1 MTSRTLLSRVRGRAA
16 TGLAAAAGRLSP
28 EASAAPVVPGATG
41 AAGGSGKGRRPRE
54 ARPVPRQ
61 ETEPGARK
69 ASRFFDDY
77 PRFYE
82 TSRTSPSSER
92 LNLRYEAIFAEHREV
107 LDGARVLD
115 ISSHDGRWS
124 LAALRTGAA
133 SVVGVEA
140 RPELVDLASENMV
153 HYGVDPASYSFIA
166 GDVFDVLAKRPPEV
180 DVVMCLGFLYHTLRY
195 NELLF
200 RIAELKP
207 RQIILDT
214 EVAGQ
219 TGKLIRIQRERA
231 EIQRNAAVDDF
242 TVGGQVLVGKPTIA
256 ALRLMMS
263 SYGYEVERFS
273 DWPGLLRDNPEM
285 NNQAVDDY
293 RRTARVTLVCT
304 ATS

>member
-16 TGLAAAAGRLSP
+16 AGLVAAAGRLSP
-28 EASAAPVVPGATG
+28 VASAAPVAPGTP
-41 AAGGSGKGRRPRE
+41 GGSAKGPKKPRE

-69 ASRFFDDY
+69 ASLFFDEY

-82 TSRTSPSSER
+82 TSHTSPSSER
-92 LNLRYEAIFAEHREV
+92 LNLRYEAIFAENREV
-107 LDGARVLD
+107 LHGARVLD

-140 RPELVDLASENMV
+140 RPELVELAKENMV
-153 HYGVDPASYSFIA
+153 HYEVDPASYSFIA

-214 EVAGQ
+214 EVALQ

-231 EIQRNAAVDDF
+231 EIERNAAVDDF
-242 TVGGQVLVGKPTIA
+242 TVGGQVLVGKPSIA